1 MVRKDGVAMSSSK
14 GNVVSPEP
22 FVEEYGAD
30 TGRLFMLNAAQPE
43 KALDWTE
50 EGAES
55 AHAFLQNVHDLVA
68 GYAEGAIVTRDATA
82 DADGGTIHGYVA
94 GEIDATVA
102 TATEEFEAFRFN
114 HALQAI
120 RELVSLLRRYVDH
133 TEPDGAT
140 LERGLSTVA
149 RLLAPVAPHV
159 AEELWET
166 LGHDGLIAEADWPE
180 ADKPEGYETVRLLVE
195 NTREDVRDI
204 VDVAEIEDPT
214 RIEVAVAPE
223 WKHYARERARE
234 LEGNVVGQL
243 MGDERLQ
250 QHGEAAADYAKELA
264 GEGHIDEQ
272 LPPDREYEALTRATW
287 LLEREFDA
295 EVVVHGAGEAPDDLA
310 AKATPGRPG
319 IRIKE

>member
-180 ADKPEGYETVRLLVE
+180 ADKPEGYETARLLVE

-223 WKHYARERARE
+223 WKHYARERAHE

-250 QHGEAAADYAKELA
+250 QHGEAAADYAKKLA

-295 EVVVHGAGEAPDDLA
+295 EVVVHGAGEVPDDLA

-319 IRIKE
+319 IRIEE